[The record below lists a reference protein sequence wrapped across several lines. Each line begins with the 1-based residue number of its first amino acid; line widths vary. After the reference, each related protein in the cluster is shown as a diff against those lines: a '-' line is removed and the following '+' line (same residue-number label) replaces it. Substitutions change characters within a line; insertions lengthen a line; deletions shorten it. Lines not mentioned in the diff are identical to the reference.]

1 MATLQTTD
9 GRLLRSRRP
18 SGASGNGFPG
28 MFSPMWSDGSS
39 DNTDPDAVLKSFE
52 AIYRSQPVLAG
63 VIDKLARRMATLPLI
78 GYRGKPDA
86 TRKPVYGDSLDTLL
100 RSPMPRQSTVHLL
113 THIFQSLLIH
123 GNAVVAKL
131 KPTDPE
137 GPPTLLWP
145 LDWSMTSAYGEL
157 GGTVEWWSTAQFG
170 IERFIRVEDT
180 IHFAWPAPSGSEI
193 GVSPLEK
200 LGVTVRL
207 EDAAQRHQTSMFRNG
222 IRPTAA
228 VSIDDDNPKRE
239 KLELAR
245 EQVRA
250 AHAGVDKGGSW
261 VFMGANTKIQPL
273 SFSPVEVAL
282 IDQRKLSREEIGM
295 VFDMPGPLMGDFE
308 HATFTNVTE
317 MLRSLYR
324 DIVPPWTEL
333 FVQTM
338 QVQLLNSEPV
348 WMDRFVRF
356 DFSDKLKG
364 APEEQANVDKTDV
377 ETGIR
382 TRDEARDGR
391 GLPPMDGAA
400 AELTANLNN
409 QGLLDSLLE
418 PDPVP
423 EPPPVMVAPN
433 LPVQPPAGPPVDP
446 NSASPAA
453 NGR

>member
-18 SGASGNGFPG
+18 QGTGLGSGVPG
-28 MFSPMWSDGSS
+28 MFSSMWSDGSS
-39 DNTDPDAVLKSFE
+39 DNVDPDAVLKSFD

-63 VIDKLARRMATLPLI
+63 VIDKLARRMATLPLL
-78 GYRGKPDA
+78 GYTGKPDS
-86 TRKPVYGDSLDTLL
+86 TRKAVYGDSLDTLL
-100 RSPMPRQSTVHLL
+100 RTPMPRQSTVHFL
-113 THIFQSLLIH
+113 THVFTSLLVH
-123 GNAVVAKL
+123 GNALVAKL
-131 KPTDPE
+131 RPADPE
-137 GPPTLLWP
+137 SPPTILWP
-145 LDWSMTSAYGEL
+145 LNWAYTSAYGEQ
-157 GGTVEWWSTAQFG
+157 GGTVEYWSTTQFAG
-170 IERFIRVEDT
+170 QERFIQAQDT
-180 IHFAWPAPSGSEI
+180 VHFAWPAPSGSEI

-207 EDAAQRHQTSMFRNG
+207 EDAALRHQTSLFRNG

-228 VSIDDDNPKRE
+228 VSIDDPSPKRE

-273 SFSPVEVAL
+273 SFTPVEVAL

-324 DIVPPWTEL
+324 DVIPPWTEL

-338 QVQLLNSEPV
+338 QAQLLNPEPA
-348 WMDRFVRF
+348 WLDRFVRF
-356 DFSDKLKG
+356 SFDDKLKG
-364 APEEQANVDKTDV
+364 DPTEQAAVDKSDV
-377 ETGIR
+377 EAGIR

-391 GLPPMDGAA
+391 GLAPKGDAA
-400 AELTANLNN
+400 DELTVNANN
-409 QGLLDSLLE
+409 QALLDSLLE
-418 PDPVP
+418 EPDPPP
-423 EPPPVMVAPN
+423 EPVPAALAPH
-433 LPVQPPAGPPVDP
+433 LPAVPPVDP

-453 NGR
+453 KGR